1 MTSTDHNSK
10 LDLERACISFILLLS
25 FDRILSIEMF
35 EHMKNYEIL
44 LKKVSTWL
52 RPTTEE
58 NPEDALLFIHI
69 FCHRI
74 TPYHFE
80 EGDGWMAR
88 NFFSGGTMP
97 SHDLLVSY
105 IYISLTYNA

>member
-1 MTSTDHNSK
+1 MSTRSTLTGHNSEH
-10 LDLERACISFILLLS
+10 LLCWLILRFSQFLS

-35 EHMKNYEIL
+35 EHMKNYEVL

-52 RPTTEE
+52 RPTTPE
-58 NPEDALLFIHI
+58 NPEDALLFVHL

-97 SHDLLVSY
+97 SHDLLVR
-105 IYISLTYNA
+105 L